1 MIIISYDYLL
11 LLLHYIIYYIIYIHT
26 LYYILHI
33 KLYIYHHIVIHCTSK
48 KANVFKAPCPLPTS
62 HLVELCHWK
71 AMAVGCLQ
79 RTVVWE
85 TSLVGKSAKSQGQ
98 VGFNI

>member
-1 MIIISYDYLL
+1 MNYVIDILYYYMI
-11 LLLHYIIYYIIYIHT
+11 YIYIYY
-26 LYYILHI
+26 
-33 KLYIYHHIVIHCTSK
+33 HIVIPCTSK
-48 KANVFKAPCPLPTS
+48 KAKVFKAPCPLPTS

-85 TSLVGKSAKSQGQ
+85 TSLLGKSARSQGQ
-98 VGFNI
+98 VGFNIWKYMKTYRNI